1 VPAKP
6 NREDELDLITVY
18 RSMDAEA
25 KEDAENIVELL
36 DDAGIEAVLRD
47 DSAPGVPE
55 GVFEVQVP
63 PGDAARAEELIA
75 ENPPPE
81 EAEEVDDSSALD
93 LETVASATSEMEAM
107 SIKNLLESHEIATV
121 LVGDSVLPNFP
132 FEVRVARDQADRAR
146 VLIADAE
153 QIGRAGA
160 EEAEGASESGS

>member
-1 VPAKP
+1 
-6 NREDELDLITVY
+6 
-18 RSMDAEA
+18 MDAEA

-36 DDAGIEAVLRD
+36 TDAGIQAVLLD

-63 PGDAARAEELIA
+63 AADAARAEELIA

-93 LETVASATSEMEAM
+93 LETIASATSEMEAM
-107 SIKNLLESHEIATV
+107 SIKNLLESNDIAAV

-132 FEVRVARDQADRAR
+132 FEVRVAHDQADRAR
-146 VLIADAE
+146 ILIADAE
-153 QIGRAGA
+153 KAGPAAA
-160 EEAEGASESGS
+160 EEAERASESGS

>member
-1 VPAKP
+1 VS
-6 NREDELDLITVY
+6 NENLITVY

-25 KEDAENIVELL
+25 KQDAENIVELL
-36 DDAGIEAVLRD
+36 DDAGIEAVLLD
-47 DSAPGVPE
+47 DTAPGVPE

-107 SIKNLLESHEIATV
+107 SIKNLLEANDIAAV

-132 FEVRVARDQADRAR
+132 FEVRVARDQAIRAR
-146 VLIADAE
+146 ILIADAE
-153 QIGRAGA
+153 KTGPAAA
-160 EEAEGASESGS
+160 EEAERASETGT